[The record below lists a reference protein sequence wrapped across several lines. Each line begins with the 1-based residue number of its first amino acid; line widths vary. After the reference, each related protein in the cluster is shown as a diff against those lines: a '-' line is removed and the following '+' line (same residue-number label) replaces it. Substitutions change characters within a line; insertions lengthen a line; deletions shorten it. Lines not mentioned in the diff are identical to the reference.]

1 MPANNA
7 TCFRC
12 GEGVLRPYDC
22 RNTKHA
28 LILKRRRRK
37 CTSCGIKITTAE
49 VVITHRLPLAH
60 GSMNIWASL
69 IKSLREYRKVAT
81 DMEKHDEVQL

>member
-22 RNTKHA
+22 RNTKQP
-28 LILKRRRRK
+28 LILKRRRRC
-37 CTSCGIKITTAE
+37 CTNCGIKITTAE
-49 VVITHRLPLAH
+49 VVITHRLPLSS
-60 GSMNIWASL
+60 GSINIWASL
-69 IKSLREYRKVAT
+69 IKTLKEYRKVAT
-81 DMEKHDEVQL
+81 DMEKIDEVQL